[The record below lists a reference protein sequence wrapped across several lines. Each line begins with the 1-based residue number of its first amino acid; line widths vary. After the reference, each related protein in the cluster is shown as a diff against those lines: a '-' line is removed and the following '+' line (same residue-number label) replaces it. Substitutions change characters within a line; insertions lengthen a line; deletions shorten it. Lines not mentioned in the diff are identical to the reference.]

1 MDHRTRERDEEAK
14 KRHEEEEEEAK
25 KRHIQSL
32 CDACR
37 EFQRNQGTQKL
48 QTTKQSNNPQQS
60 PISESTDTTISNAQ
74 QSTEDSSLQAQEF
87 QGDQCT
93 QKRQTTKQFNDSQQP
108 REPHRPQMPH
118 PSERVIITAPVIQRS
133 RESSAVQTQ
142 EAQRDQCAPKLQTTK
157 KPDEAHQPQ
166 TSESTSTTTP
176 STEREG
182 RLGYEHMK
190 KYPYIQRFTFD
201 QQGSRLWVVRKVFS
215 GPRRFIALEADVLGQ
230 PIPEPYQREICLACI
245 QHPQCDRIDDFG
257 LKALDMSRH
266 GKKLAVK
273 CDWSRMPTHH
283 KPVPVGLQGLTGT
296 SGSNWICGME
306 ALKTEE
312 ILDFV
317 VPILGDDTPPTI
329 HVLAM
334 QLAAE
339 RALNPPPPADDSKK
353 ATAVVTEKEIP
364 LESKHQ
370 VQQRKKFPAL
380 RNLVAVGACLLPM
393 FWWQRYKKSRQL

>member
-14 KRHEEEEEEAK
+14 KRH
-25 KRHIQSL
+25 IQSL
-32 CDACR
+32 CDACCVR
-37 EFQRNQGTQKL
+37 SLDPWIRSTLCHADDSFLEALVSKAQMPHEIESSSDARIYTEEIIKSWAQRSREDHTLQTQEFQRNQGTQKL

-176 STEREG
+176 TQQSPKPLKPESTEVKVTSTEREV

-230 PIPEPYQREICLACI
+230 LIPEPYQREICLACI
-245 QHPQCDRIDDFG
+245 QHPQCARIDDFG
-257 LKALDMSRH
+257 LKALDMSRD

-312 ILDFV
+312 ISWC
-317 VPILGDDTPPTI
+317 
-329 HVLAM
+329 
-334 QLAAE
+334 
-339 RALNPPPPADDSKK
+339 RS
-353 ATAVVTEKEIP
+353 
-364 LESKHQ
+364 
-370 VQQRKKFPAL
+370 
-380 RNLVAVGACLLPM
+380 
-393 FWWQRYKKSRQL
+393 